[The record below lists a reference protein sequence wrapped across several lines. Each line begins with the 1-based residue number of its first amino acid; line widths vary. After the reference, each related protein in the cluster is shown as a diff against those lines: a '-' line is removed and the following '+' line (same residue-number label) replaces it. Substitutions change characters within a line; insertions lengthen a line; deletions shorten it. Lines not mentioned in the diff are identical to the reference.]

1 MYLNLLSSSELSA
14 FYPIYSDQD
23 ISKDA
28 GLVQTTTL
36 SSGWK
41 AGFPILGDLNLQ
53 WILHGPGDALLGQQV
68 VWEEIH
74 ATNIWKSKWEGVLLL
89 SWGQDGRVWCEQ
101 LCVRAC
107 TFESVRAICISQ
119 CQRQPQ
125 QFANQRGWK
134 WSEILP
140 FGRVFDI
147 EFDAEALRWYHD
159 MKFVLNS
166 GWCMFGPTL
175 HMTKQTQS

>member
-53 WILHGPGDALLGQQV
+53 
-68 VWEEIH
+68 
-74 ATNIWKSKWEGVLLL
+74 
-89 SWGQDGRVWCEQ
+89 
-101 LCVRAC
+101 
-107 TFESVRAICISQ
+107 
-119 CQRQPQ
+119 
-125 QFANQRGWK
+125 
-134 WSEILP
+134 
-140 FGRVFDI
+140 
-147 EFDAEALRWYHD
+147 
-159 MKFVLNS
+159 
-166 GWCMFGPTL
+166 
-175 HMTKQTQS
+175 